1 MPCYDL
7 LNNFSAQPMRLH
19 GLFFMLPLHPFPDSG
34 VFTGKDK
41 KRVVATSPVKFEPI
55 AEMNSVISG
64 ISRSVK
70 VTASLNKS
78 YSVVTKAY
86 NKK

>member
-1 MPCYDL
+1 M
-7 LNNFSAQPMRLH
+7 SK
-19 GLFFMLPLHPFPDSG
+19 
-34 VFTGKDK
+34 VFVTGKDK

>member
-1 MPCYDL
+1 MSKV
-7 LNNFSAQPMRLH
+7 F
-19 GLFFMLPLHPFPDSG
+19 
-34 VFTGKDK
+34 FTGKDK
-41 KRVVATSPVKFEPI
+41 KRVV